1 VVNEVLL
8 NVVTKTKEKYVFKAF
23 ASYITC
29 TTSFDLWV
37 LYDSYKMFTMVIS
50 FIKSSWDHMHVIVGI
65 SEMQNIV
72 GAVMEN

>member
-1 VVNEVLL
+1 M
-8 NVVTKTKEKYVFKAF
+8 
-23 ASYITC
+23 
-29 TTSFDLWV
+29 

-65 SEMQNIV
+65 FEMQNIV